1 MKKRSCSGLTLIEV
15 AIAVVMSSIALTA
28 TASAVTQGAI
38 LARSAAETRAA
49 VRSMQ
54 TMIERVRATP
64 FAEITATFNGQSTA
78 MSQLGTS
85 DSSGAC
91 TIAVAPVATGSGRWT
106 VLAVTTTATW
116 RGVSGVSSRKM
127 TTYVCDRTNGAV
139 R

>member
-1 MKKRSCSGLTLIEV
+1 MKKSSCRGLTLIEV
-15 AIAVVMSSIALTA
+15 AVAVVISSVALTA

-54 TMIERVRATP
+54 SVIERVRATP
-64 FAEITATFNGQSTA
+64 YAQVTASFDGQSIP

-91 TIAVAPVATGSGRWT
+91 TIAVAPVATGSARWT

-116 RGVSGVSSRKM
+116 RGVAGLSSRKM
-127 TTYVCDRTNGAV
+127 TTWVCDRTNGAV
-139 R
+139 Q